1 MSLNLTSMLTKVG
14 NALLF
19 LAIAPLISSGRIA
32 RLHYLALTLLSFSPF
47 LVLMSFSLLP
57 DNGVRTL
64 LINTFV
70 VISLLYLTIAQFSL
84 AIRRLHDMGFSGY
97 WVVPVL
103 MLSFCWIV
111 LLLWP
116 GKAATNKYGRT
127 PTWASLNLPSQ

>member
-1 MSLNLTSMLTKVG
+1 MSLSLTSMLTKVG

-32 RLHYLALTLLSFSPF
+32 RLQYLALTLLSCSPF
-47 LVLMSFSLLP
+47 LVLISLSLLP

-70 VISLLYLTIAQFSL
+70 VIALLYVTIAQFSL

-97 WVVPVL
+97 WVLPVL
-103 MLSFCWIV
+103 MLSFCWIA
-111 LLLWP
+111 LLFWP

-127 PTWASLNLPSQ
+127 PTWASLNRPSQ